1 VSVLVVVAGFLVGR
15 SVTRDI
21 GLAEAARAPA
31 SLTSAQAQAS
41 LLRMQ
46 LHLRGYLVLGDPGD
60 IEQYQ
65 LHRRAFE
72 ANLAALQALAKNWEA
87 DDARQVVQLT
97 RDYAR
102 WVPLPQKLFEL
113 HDKPLKN
120 RPALRLARL
129 EVQPRKVELLKQL
142 D

>member
-1 VSVLVVVAGFLVGR
+1 MR
-15 SVTRDI
+15 SRC
-21 GLAEAARAPA
+21 ASERRSSAAPIAHHSA
-31 SLTSAQAQAS
+31 SDSS
-41 LLRMQ
+41 CS
-46 LHLRGYLVLGDPGD
+46 G
-60 IEQYQ
+60 
-65 LHRRAFE
+65 
-72 ANLAALQALAKNWEA
+72 NSALAKNWEA

-142 D
+142 DAIIGIQQVREPSAVNRELL